1 MKETNTYL
9 IFDGN
14 CREAMT
20 FYQKCLG
27 AELSVMPFS
36 AGPGNPP
43 PEAKDRIMHARLTKG
58 TAVLMASDA
67 MPGMA
72 VHQGDNFF
80 VNIGCESVQE
90 IEKLFAALGEKGKV
104 KMPLQETFWATR
116 FAMLTDQFG
125 INWMLNLEKPEPAG
139 TRQ

>member
-1 MKETNTYL
+1 MKDANTYL

-27 AELSVMPFS
+27 AELSLMRFGD
-36 AGPGNPP
+36 GPGNPS

-58 TAVLMASDA
+58 TAVLMASDSL
-67 MPGMA
+67 PGMP

-80 VNIGCESVQE
+80 VSIGCDSVQE
-90 IEKLFAALGEKGKV
+90 IEQLFAALSDKGKI
-104 KMPLQETFWATR
+104 KMPLEETFWAAR

-125 INWMLNLEKPEPAG
+125 INWMLNLEKPGGPGA
-139 TRQ
+139 